1 MRDFNALREQTRN
14 WSATDI
20 ADLMEPLPVE
30 KQAIVFRLLPR
41 EQAAKVFTY
50 LSEERQEEL
59 LKAMANED
67 VANILNAMSPDDRT
81 SLLEEMPAN
90 VIQHMLNLLS
100 PGERAVAAHL
110 LGYEEDSVGRLMT
123 PDFVRLRRHWTV
135 AQALEHI
142 RRYGVDSE
150 TMSVLYVIDDKGK
163 LTDELRIRQIL
174 LSPPE
179 TQIADLMN
187 SRFVSLKATDNRE
200 AAVEVFK
207 QYGPDRVAG
216 DRQRGRAAR
225 HCDGGRHPRGGRGGG
240 YRRLPEVRWYRRPST
255 SPT

>member
-1 MRDFNALREQTRN
+1 MEVLMAFLNDIQEKTVSELESLIESRDFNTLREQTRN
-14 WSATDI
+14 WSPPEI

-59 LKAMANED
+59 LKAMASED
-67 VANILNAMSPDDRT
+67 VANILNAMPPDERT

-90 VIQHMLNLLS
+90 VIQQMLNLLS
-100 PGERAVAAHL
+100 PDERVVAAQL

-123 PDFVRLRRHWTV
+123 PDFVRLRRNWTV
-135 AQALEHI
+135 SQALEHI

-150 TMSVLYVIDDKGK
+150 TMSVLYVVDQGGK

-174 LSPPE
+174 LSAPE
-179 TQIADLMN
+179 TPISELMN
-187 SRFVSLKATDNRE
+187 S
-200 AAVEVFK
+200 
-207 QYGPDRVAG
+207 
-216 DRQRGRAAR
+216 
-225 HCDGGRHPRGGRGGG
+225 
-240 YRRLPEVRWYRRPST
+240 
-255 SPT
+255 